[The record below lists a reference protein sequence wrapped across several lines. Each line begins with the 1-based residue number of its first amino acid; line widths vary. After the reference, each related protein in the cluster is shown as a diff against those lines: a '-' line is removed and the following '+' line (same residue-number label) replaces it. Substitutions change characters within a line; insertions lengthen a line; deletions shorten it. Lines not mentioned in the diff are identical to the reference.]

1 MKPITWSF
9 GMQSRAASR
18 VGANPDLAGAA
29 EAAARAGMTEA
40 IVFGKDHTGFCF
52 HPTKVG
58 VTHPGL
64 KINLT
69 KGMTDELH
77 KRGMKAIA
85 YVNFGMDGEAAR
97 RRPEWLQESAPG
109 SFFTTKDHFA
119 DLCLY
124 SGYLD
129 EYLLPILKE
138 MLTDC
143 GVDGF
148 FLDTM
153 SAFHYC
159 CCSVC
164 RADYKAKTGHELP
177 LPEDKNNPEWN
188 VFGPYSFRRMNDTI
202 AKVRE
207 SIRKLRPDATVIFNH
222 VGGPIYPFA
231 FPGVPDGVVSCD
243 PPAFFP
249 WISLYS
255 NYMSSLPVTGDVFIE
270 RFARG
275 WGDRTANSDLTMVY
289 KSAIIFMY
297 GQRFCVGDRMHP
309 EGRLAPGSLHAMNL
323 ISKTWR
329 KMNRLIPSSAE
340 LAPDILFLYSE
351 TFLSGTAMHSF
362 ARSEAWQK
370 KFIAVLGTYRLL
382 LDCGR
387 SFMVSP
393 EMALERNLNTKR
405 FLIISATEYLR
416 PETEKLIRQFVV
428 DGGNVLVAEILPRLD
443 DDSIPDWLGIR
454 GEASEAYQPCLYLP
468 DFRKRIADSERIL
481 VRGDVRKIE
490 LSTARPLLFG
500 YPQYDMTLMG
510 GGYNSSAA
518 EPADMPLLTV
528 NSYGKGKVYFLNCA
542 LFTDYGDSASPEQRQ
557 WAADL
562 LKKLWKNASFEL
574 ESPSGNV
581 EIASWRDGEK
591 TSVHVLVNHGGRRGS
606 LQYLYTS
613 EQIDAPQPVYEVV
626 LKVRVKTKNPKVM
639 LNGKKTEFNR
649 NGEFLHIPVRMDEVW
664 KIVKVTE

>member
-1 MKPITWSF
+1 MKAITWSF

-18 VGANPDLAGAA
+18 VGEKPDLSGAV

-40 IVFGKDHTGFCF
+40 IIFGKDHTGFCF
-52 HPTKVG
+52 YPTKTG
-58 VTHPGL
+58 VMHPRL

-69 KGMTDELH
+69 KGMSDELH

-97 RRPEWLQESAPG
+97 RRPEWRQEKAPG
-109 SFFTTKDHFA
+109 VYFTTKDHFA

-129 EYLLPILKE
+129 EYMLPVLKE
-138 MLTDC
+138 MLTEC

-159 CCSVC
+159 CCPVC
-164 RADYKAKTGHELP
+164 RADFKAKTGHELP
-177 LPEDKNNPEWN
+177 LPEDENNPDRDLY
-188 VFGPYSFRRMNDTI
+188 GPYSFRRMTDAI

-207 SIRKLRPDATVIFNH
+207 YVHTIRPEAVVIFNH
-222 VGGPIYPFA
+222 VGGPWIPFN
-231 FPGVPDGVVSCD
+231 FPGIMDGVVSCD

-255 NYMSSLPVTGDVFIE
+255 NYTSSLPVTGDVFVE

-275 WGDRTANSDLTMVY
+275 WGDRSANDDLTMIY
-289 KSAIIFMY
+289 KSAVIFMY
-297 GQRFCVGDRMHP
+297 GQRFCVGDRLHP

-323 ISKTWR
+323 ILRNWR
-329 KMNRLIPSSAE
+329 KMNRLIPSSAK
-340 LAPDILFLYSE
+340 LAPDFLLLYSE
-351 TFLSGTAMHSF
+351 SF
-362 ARSEAWQK
+362 KAGKALKDFSRGK
-370 KFIAVLGTYRLL
+370 IYYPLGSYRLL

-387 SFMVSP
+387 SFMVTP
-393 EMALERNLNTKR
+393 EMALARNLDTKR
-405 FLIISATEYLR
+405 FLLLAGTEYLK
-416 PETEKLIRQFVV
+416 PETEKLIRRFVA
-428 DGGNVLVAEILPRLD
+428 DGGNVLVGECLPRLD
-443 DDSIPDWLGIR
+443 DDSIPEWLGIR
-454 GEASEAYQPCLYLP
+454 GEASEPYQPCLYLP

-490 LSTARPLLFG
+490 LSTAEPLLYG

-518 EPADMPLLTV
+518 EPADVPLLTV
-528 NSYGKGKVYFLNCA
+528 NRYGKGKVYFLNCA
-542 LFTDYGDSASPEQRQ
+542 LFADYADSASRQQRQ
-557 WAADL
+557 WASDL

-591 TSVHVLVNHGGRRGS
+591 TSVHVLVNHGGRRNS
-606 LQYLYTS
+606 LQYLHTS

-626 LKVRVKTKNPKVM
+626 LKVRAKAKGPKVM
-639 LNGKKTEFNR
+639 LNGKKTECTR
-649 NGEFLHIPVRMDEVW
+649 KGEFLHIPVRMDDVW

>member
-1 MKPITWSF
+1 MKAITWSF

-18 VGANPDLAGAA
+18 VGEKPDLAGAVD
-29 EAAARAGMTEA
+29 AAARAGMTEA
-40 IVFGKDHTGFCF
+40 IIFGKDHTGFCF

-58 VTHPGL
+58 VTHPKL

-69 KGMTDELH
+69 KGMTGELH

-97 RRPEWLQESAPG
+97 RRPEWLLEPAPG
-109 SFFTTKDHFA
+109 AHFTTKDHFA

-129 EYLLPILKE
+129 EYMLPVLKE
-138 MLTDC
+138 MLMDC

-159 CCSVC
+159 CCPVC
-164 RADYKAKTGHELP
+164 RADFKAKTGRELP
-177 LPEDKNNPEWN
+177 LPEDENNPDWDL
-188 VFGPYSFRRMNDTI
+188 FGPYSFRRMADTI
-202 AKVRE
+202 TKVRAFVHK
-207 SIRKLRPDATVIFNH
+207 IRPDAVVIFNH
-222 VGGPIYPFA
+222 VGGPHVPLD
-231 FPGVPDGVVSCD
+231 FPGVQDGVVSCD

-249 WISLYS
+249 WISLFA
-255 NYMSSLPVTGDVFIE
+255 NYTSSLPVTGDIFVE

-275 WGDRTANSDLTMVY
+275 WGDRSANDDLTMQY
-289 KSAIIFMY
+289 KSALIFMY
-297 GQRFCVGDRMHP
+297 GQRFCVGDRLHP
-309 EGRLAPGSLHAMNL
+309 EARLAPGSRHAMNL
-323 ISKTWR
+323 ISETWR
-329 KMNRLIPSSAE
+329 QMNRLIPSSAV
-340 LAPDILFLYSE
+340 LAPDFLFLHPESVK
-351 TFLSGTAMHSF
+351 TGKAMRHFHRNLNSKYI
-362 ARSEAWQK
+362 S
-370 KFIAVLGTYRLL
+370 ILGAYRML

-387 SFMVSP
+387 SFMVTP

-405 FLIISATEYLR
+405 FLLLPATEYLK
-416 PETEKLIRQFVV
+416 PETEKLIRQFVA
-428 DGGNVLVAEILPRLD
+428 DGGNVLVSDKLPRLD
-443 DDSIPDWLGIR
+443 DDSIPEWLGIR
-454 GEASEAYQPCLYLP
+454 SEASEAYQPCIYLP

-490 LSTARPLLFG
+490 LSTAKPLLFG

-518 EPADMPLLTV
+518 EPADVPLLTV
-528 NSYGKGKVYFLNCA
+528 NRYGKGKVYFLNCA

-562 LKKLWKNASFEL
+562 LKKLWKSASFEL
-574 ESPSGNV
+574 DSPAGDV

-591 TSVHVLVNHGGRRGS
+591 TSVHVLLNHGGRRDS

-613 EQIDAPQPVYEVV
+613 EHIAAPQPAYKVT
-626 LKVRVKTKNPKVM
+626 LKIRSKAKNPKVT
-639 LNGKKTEFNR
+639 LNGKKTDFYR
-649 NGEFLHIPVRMDEVW
+649 TGGIICIPVCMDSVW